1 MMSLEDIRRKIV
13 ELKEKPELKHQLPMA
28 MCYSMIMPTPE
39 DFEYICP
46 KCGEKTL
53 YKKTPFNQ
61 IGELL
66 KSRRLIYALKNRIA
80 YFVINDIFEQQM
92 LPKYPQMQNDMK
104 KKVSTNVKHNGQKAL
119 DIELIELDY
128 CLCCSKE
135 TKGDPKLGIMIKY
148 EDKNVSRY
156 PISYKD
162 IEIIHEFIVGNLIVS
177 YGFGREKRSMHS
189 HLPRIEYLL
198 GLID

>member
-1 MMSLEDIRRKIV
+1 
-13 ELKEKPELKHQLPMA
+13 
-28 MCYSMIMPTPE
+28 
-39 DFEYICP
+39 
-46 KCGEKTL
+46 
-53 YKKTPFNQ
+53 
-61 IGELL
+61 
-66 KSRRLIYALKNRIA
+66 
-80 YFVINDIFEQQM
+80 
-92 LPKYPQMQNDMK
+92 
-104 KKVSTNVKHNGQKAL
+104 
-119 DIELIELDY
+119 
-128 CLCCSKE
+128 
-135 TKGDPKLGIMIKY
+135 MIKY